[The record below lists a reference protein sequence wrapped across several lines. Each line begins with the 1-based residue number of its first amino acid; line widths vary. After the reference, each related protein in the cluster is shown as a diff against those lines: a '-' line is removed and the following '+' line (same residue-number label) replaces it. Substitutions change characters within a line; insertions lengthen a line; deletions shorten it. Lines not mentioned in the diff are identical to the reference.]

1 MFTNGPMVV
10 NTMVLGLTTRW
21 MDRAC
26 SPGRMRDAMTA
37 NTLTTKRKGM
47 VYLPGQTVVSTKV
60 LGATVSK
67 MVKEFT
73 HQRMVLKKEEFGEK
87 ANASPG

>member
-47 VYLPGQTVVSTKV
+47 VYLPGQTVVSTK
-60 LGATVSK
+60 GAWRDGKQDGEGVYTSK
-67 MVKEFT
+67 D
-73 HQRMVLKKEEFGEK
+73 G
-87 ANASPG
+87 S